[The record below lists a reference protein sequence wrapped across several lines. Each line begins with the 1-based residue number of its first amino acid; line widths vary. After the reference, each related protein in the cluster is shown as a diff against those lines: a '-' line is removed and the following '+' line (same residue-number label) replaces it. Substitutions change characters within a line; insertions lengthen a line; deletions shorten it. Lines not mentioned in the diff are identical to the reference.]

1 MTIVE
6 KAQLLDALSE
16 SQAATRAVWEQADPE
31 MRVHGDTGWLVSDI
45 LAHIAVWDFESAK
58 SLRAYR
64 AGGEYAIPDLD
75 EDDFNN
81 QSILEWKGLTSEAVL
96 DQCGKARKEF
106 KDAVQEI
113 PSDMYPGDLLY
124 PWGDERGTVAQLVDY
139 MIEHEAE
146 HRQEIQKAFK
156 ASYNR

>member
-6 KAQLLDALSE
+6 KAQLLDAMSE

-31 MRVHGDTGWLVSDI
+31 FRVHGDTGWLVRDI
-45 LAHIAVWDFESAK
+45 LAHIAVWDLESAK

-64 AGGEYAIPDLD
+64 AGGEYALPVQD

-81 QSILEWKGLTSEAVL
+81 QSILEWRDLSDEAVL
-96 DQCGKARKEF
+96 DQYGRARQEF
-106 KDAVQEI
+106 KDAVQDI
-113 PSDMYPGDLLY
+113 PPEKYPGDLLY

-146 HRQEIQKAFK
+146 HRQEILKAFK
-156 ASYNR
+156 AS